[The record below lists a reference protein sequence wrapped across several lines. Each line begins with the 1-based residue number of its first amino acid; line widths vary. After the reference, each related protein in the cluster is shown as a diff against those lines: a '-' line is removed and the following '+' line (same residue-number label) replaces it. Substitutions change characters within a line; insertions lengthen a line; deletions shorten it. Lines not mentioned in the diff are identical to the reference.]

1 MALNP
6 YKKYQ
11 ENRIEGAS
19 QGEMIILLYE
29 GAIRFMNQGISYI
42 ENREIERAHGVI
54 IKAQRIV
61 NELQVTLNFELGGEI
76 AQNLYRLYDFCMQQL
91 IDANIKKETL
101 GLQNS
106 IEIFQELLDTWR
118 EIIQGKGEATA
129 QISTLNIKG

>member
-29 GAIRFMNQGISYI
+29 GAIRFMNQGIAYI
-42 ENREIERAHGVI
+42 ENREIEQANHVI

-61 NELQVTLNFELGGEI
+61 NELQITLNFDLGGEI
-76 AQNLYRLYDFCMQQL
+76 AENLFRLYDFCMQQL
-91 IDANIKKETL
+91 LDANVKKEVL

-106 IEIFQELLDTWR
+106 IEIFEDLLGTWR
-118 EIIQGKGEATA
+118 EIIQGGGEATE
-129 QISTLNIKG
+129 QVSGLNIRG

>member
-29 GAIRFMNQGISYI
+29 GAIRFMNQGIVYI
-42 ENREIERAHGVI
+42 EGHEIEQANHVI

-61 NELQVTLNFELGGEI
+61 NELQVTLDFDLGGEI
-76 AQNLYRLYDFCMQQL
+76 AQNLYNLYDFCMQQL
-91 IDANIKKETL
+91 LDANIKKERE
-101 GLQNS
+101 GLENS
-106 IEIFQELLDTWR
+106 IEIFEELLGTWR
-118 EIIQGKGEATA
+118 EIIQGGGASIE
-129 QISTLNIKG
+129 QISGLNIRG